1 MSNRFPRVGIIGAG
15 PLSRMMI
22 APATALG
29 VNLYLFTR
37 SSDDCAAQITH
48 HRVGELSSLEQ
59 VLAFA
64 KECDLIAIES
74 DEVPLSLI
82 KGLEKAGIRVYPS
95 SSSLTLCQSKL
106 SSVAA
111 VASEI
116 SGECDS
122 EIAVLVA
129 RSPHGQAVSW
139 TPSEL
144 RREEG
149 ITTLT
154 ITPAQNI
161 SSEQS
166 ADAQRL
172 ALEIAQEIA
181 LVGVMTVEIFVRGNE
196 LLIKNLIMRPD
207 EAGNWT
213 IEGAVINQFEQH
225 LRAILDLPLGDPAML
240 HPYVVTGSVLG
251 ADKSDMYRPYLHLM
265 ARTPQLHFHQYRNE
279 VIAGAKTGHVSACGD
294 DLAYLIEEVSH
305 ARRYMSG
312 EIDE

>member
-1 MSNRFPRVGIIGAG
+1 VSNRFPRVGIIGAG
-15 PLSRMMI
+15 PLARMMI

-29 VNLYLFTR
+29 VDLYLFAN

-48 HRVGELSSLEQ
+48 HRVGDLSNLEQ

-64 KECDLIAIES
+64 KECDLITVES
-74 DEVPLSLI
+74 DEVPISLI
-82 KGLEKAGIRVYPS
+82 KGLEKEGIRVYPP
-95 SSSLTLCQSKL
+95 SSSLTHSRAQCSSDTAQL
-106 SSVAA
+106 SQG
-111 VASEI
+111 ASEF
-116 SGECDS
+116 DS
-122 EIAVLVA
+122 EIAVMVA

-144 RREEG
+144 LREDG
-149 ITTLT
+149 VLALT
-154 ITPAQNI
+154 VTPARHI
-161 SSEQS
+161 SSDIAAE
-166 ADAQRL
+166 AQRI
-172 ALEIAQEIA
+172 ALEIAQEIG
-181 LVGVMTVEIFVRGNE
+181 LVGVMTVAIFVKGDE
-196 LLIKNLIMRPD
+196 LFIDKLVMRPD

-213 IEGAVINQFEQH
+213 IEGSAISQFEQH

-251 ADKSDMYRPYLHLM
+251 GEKTDMYRPYLHLM

-279 VIAGAKTGHVSACGD
+279 VTAGVKIGHVSACGNE
-294 DLAYLIEEVSH
+294 LAYLIEEVNH